1 VKRILRI
8 IAELLH
14 EITMQKSFG
23 KCFLIFA
30 LFLTT
35 NPSEAQ
41 LRLRFITPEG
51 FPATQLKVQAW
62 TPFGVDIYLYRD
74 SQTQEYLIYKDCKRI
89 RATGQQYITLDTI
102 FPSDIQPT
110 GALTL
115 IIQPDFK
122 ELEQAVISSSRSQGK
137 LKESPVS
144 ISILKPYIIQNK
156 IVTDIS
162 QSLDQVPGVN
172 VADNQI
178 NIRNGNGWSYGAG
191 SRVAV
196 LLDDLPMLSPD
207 AQSPQMSFIPLENVE
222 SVEIVKSA
230 GSVLYGA
237 SAMNGVVNLRTK
249 APTDSAHGSIQAFA
263 MRYGK
268 AGLDNLNWAP
278 RSRYVG
284 GISGAFSQKINR
296 TGLAITMNMLNNQGY
311 RMNEYENRAR
321 IGITTNTQSK
331 AIPGLEYGFNLLA
344 QQGKSG
350 SFLLWESYNQG
361 YIPSDSGYNYS
372 LSRKLN
378 LDAKIEYKRG
388 LWKHSLVARRLSL
401 DNNIDNGDTSNQDN
415 GSSLLHAEYRVQ
427 SWSRNNKLHATAGAV
442 AAAGETHSP
451 LFNGDHHSQNLA
463 AFIQV
468 QGRWRRLIATA
479 GARLEHYTL
488 DTFSIQKPVFRLAA
502 TYTAAKYTF
511 IRASWGQGF
520 RFPSMAESFIAT
532 RSGNVVIYPNP
543 SLRPET
549 GNNAEIGIKQGYRIG
564 RFKAFADLSAF
575 RTVFDNLMEFTFAQW
590 GTWVDP
596 NIGFGF
602 KSVNTGRAL
611 IRGIEVETAGSGKI
625 GKAYFQLLTGY
636 TYTIPTYVN
645 PDSSFTKDY
654 YNMSLNYNNTRA
666 RQNNYLKYR
675 YKHLFRL
682 DLQLN
687 YSKFEAGISIKYNS
701 EMLNM
706 DAAFIAIDTTIN
718 TAWSQ
723 LGSTLIFDVRAAY
736 KLSQRFKINVQV
748 LNLTNTVY
756 FNRPADLRPPRTW
769 QLQAVYTF

>member
-1 VKRILRI
+1 
-8 IAELLH
+8 
-14 EITMQKSFG
+14 MQKSIG
-23 KCFLIFA
+23 KCFLFFA
-30 LFLTT
+30 LFLIGNT
-35 NPSEAQ
+35 SEAQ
-41 LRLRFITPEG
+41 LRLRFVTPDG
-51 FPATQLKVQAW
+51 FPVNQLKVQAW

-74 SQTQEYLIYKDCKRI
+74 SLTQDFLIYKECKRI
-89 RATGQQYITLDTI
+89 RATGSQYLTLDTI
-102 FPSDIQPT
+102 FPSDLPAS
-110 GALTL
+110 GSLTL
-115 IIQPDFK
+115 TIQPDFK

-144 ISILKPYIIQNK
+144 ISILKPYLIQNK

-196 LLDDLPMLSPD
+196 LVDDLPMLSPD

-249 APTDSAHGSIQAFA
+249 APSDTAHGNINMFGMVYDKPAF
-263 MRYGK
+263 
-268 AGLDNLNWAP
+268 DNLNWSKK
-278 RSRYVG
+278 SRYVG
-284 GISGAFSQKINR
+284 GLSGAYSQKINR
-296 TGLAITMNMLNNQGY
+296 TGLSVTMNLLNNQGY

-321 IGITTNTQSK
+321 IGISTLTQSRS
-331 AIPGLEYGFNLLA
+331 IPGLEYGLNVLA

-361 YIPSDSGYNYS
+361 YIPSDSGFSYS

-378 LDAKIEYKRG
+378 LDAKVDYKKG

-401 DNNIDNGDTSNQDN
+401 NNEIENGDSTNQDN

-427 SWSRNNKLHATAGAV
+427 SWTRSNKVHATAGLV

-451 LFNGDHHSQNLA
+451 LFAGDHHSRNLA
-463 AFIQV
+463 AFFQV
-468 QGRWRRLIATA
+468 QGRLKRVIATA

-488 DTFSIQKPVFRLAA
+488 DTFSIQKPVFRAA
-502 TYTAAKYTF
+502 VTYTAAKYTF

-543 SLRPET
+543 GLRPET
-549 GNNAEIGIKQGYRIG
+549 GNNTEIGIKQGYRIG
-564 RFKAFADLSAF
+564 RFKAFADVSAF

-590 GTWVDP
+590 GTWLDP

-611 IRGIEVETAGSGKI
+611 IQGFEVETAGSGKI
-625 GKAYFQLLTGY
+625 GKAEFQLLTGY

-645 PDSSFTKDY
+645 PDSSFTTD
-654 YNMSLNYNNTRA
+654 NNNVSLNYNNTRA

-682 DLQLN
+682 DLQVN
-687 YSKFEAGISIKYNS
+687 YSKFEAGVSVKYNS

-706 DAAFIAIDTTIN
+706 DAAFVELIDTTIN
-718 TAWSQ
+718 NAWNQ
-723 LGSTLIFDVRAAY
+723 LGSTLTFDIRAAY
-736 KLSQRFKINVQV
+736 KLNQRFKINVQV